1 MICGVMSRTVAQK
14 TNLNGFPKPG
24 EMIGMTGTHAL
35 EACERAMINV
45 LYQHAHD
52 SGRLAESGAK
62 WEIPLATLREAYS
75 RHENNGRLHDSL
87 KRLMNVLVEVSY
99 MDEGD
104 GTAEP
109 EPRVKVVG
117 IFRFLDIS
125 AKEFTKRA
133 TMRYGISEDLAPI
146 IENSQRWGRIK
157 AEVVC
162 AMTSKYAMSLYEMVQ
177 LRANLNR
184 CVESFSIGEF
194 RDQLGVPPGAYERGN
209 NFVQFVVNPA
219 VLEVNGLS
227 DMGITVE
234 VRRKHSRAPIDSVS
248 MAWWRKSGDEFREA
262 MQERNRS
269 KVGRMARLKGSVVI
283 ARPQSLL
290 PPLPPLPVAAE

>member
-1 MICGVMSRTVAQK
+1 MIRDCMSRTVAQR
-14 TNLNGFPKPG
+14 TNADGFPKPG

-52 SGRLAESGAK
+52 SGRLGEAGAQ
-62 WEIPLATLREAYS
+62 WEIPLAVLREAYS
-75 RHENNGRLHDSL
+75 RHENNGRLRDSL
-87 KRLMNVLVEVSY
+87 KRLMSVLVEVSY
-99 MDEGD
+99 LDESAGD
-104 GTAEP
+104 DEP
-109 EPRVKVVG
+109 EMRIAVMG

-133 TMRYGISEDLAPI
+133 TLRYGISPELAPI
-146 IENSQRWGRIK
+146 IENSRRWGRIK

-177 LRANLNR
+177 LRANMSR
-184 CVESFSIGEF
+184 CIEAFSLSDF
-194 RDQLGVPPGAYERGN
+194 RDQMGVPPGAYERGN
-209 NFVQFVVNPA
+209 NFMQFVIQPA

-227 DMGITVE
+227 DMGVQVE
-234 VRRKHSRAPIDSVS
+234 VVRKHARAPITGVS
-248 MAWWRKSGDEFREA
+248 MAWWRKSPEEFREA

-269 KVGRMARLKGSVVI
+269 KVGRMARLRGQAEDVRTV
-283 ARPQSLL
+283 PLTL
-290 PPLPPLPVAAE
+290 PPYQAVAE